1 MYIMDRKVLL
11 WMNQFSPI
19 FDESLKLFATKMGTT
34 HSVSII
40 DTNKYENNF
49 ISFYQQHMEKYD
61 TTTTATTT
69 ATTTTTTTKSFCYD
83 GLNGIKEPNYMPRS
97 AKGPKK
103 ATLISA
109 DINGDGQITEIHAI
123 LTFSLIP
130 RRKIVEVDLLCKN
143 QVLSIKSGEGSKL
156 LKLLETVSLELGYLI
171 VKLTSIPSATS
182 YYQTKWYQSSSKRK
196 NSPTMTKNVR
206 YVSNVQKMKYALTK
220 TLRKSRASQWKKEN
234 IKPFSNPTPRN
245 AKITSR
251 KYKSL

>member
-1 MYIMDRKVLL
+1 MDRKVLL

-61 TTTTATTT
+61 TTTTTTN
-69 ATTTTTTTKSFCYD
+69 KSFCYD

-103 ATLISA
+103 ATLITA
-109 DINGDGQITEIHAI
+109 DINGNGQIEEIHAI

-182 YYQTKWYQSSSKRK
+182 YYQTKWYRSSSKRK

>member
-1 MYIMDRKVLL
+1 MDRKILL

-19 FDESLKLFATKMGTT
+19 FDVSLKLFATNMAST
-34 HSVSII
+34 HGVSII

-61 TTTTATTT
+61 TTTATTTT
-69 ATTTTTTTKSFCYD
+69 ATTTTATNKSFCYD
-83 GLNGIKEPNYMPRS
+83 GINGIKEPNYMPRS

-109 DINGDGQITEIHAI
+109 DINGDGQIAEIHAI
-123 LTFSLIP
+123 LIFSLIP
-130 RRKIVEVDLLCKN
+130 RHKIVEVDLLCKN
-143 QVLSIKSGEGSKL
+143 QVLSIKYGEGSKL
-156 LKLLETVSLELGYLI
+156 LKFLETVSLELGYLI
-171 VKLTSIPSATS
+171 VKLTSIPSAMS
-182 YYQTKWYQSSSKRK
+182 YYQTKWYRSSSKRK

-220 TLRKSRASQWKKEN
+220 TLRKSRALKLKAL
-234 IKPFSNPTPRN
+234 SNPTPPRN
-245 AKITSR
+245 AKTTSK

>member
-1 MYIMDRKVLL
+1 MDRKILL

-34 HSVSII
+34 HGVSII

-61 TTTTATTT
+61 TTTTTTTTTT
-69 ATTTTTTTKSFCYD
+69 ATTNKSFCYD
-83 GLNGIKEPNYMPRS
+83 GVNGIKEPNYMPRS

-109 DINGDGQITEIHAI
+109 DINGNGQIKEIHAI

-182 YYQTKWYQSSSKRK
+182 YYHKNWYRSSSKRK

-234 IKPFSNPTPRN
+234 VKPLSNPTPMPRRR
-245 AKITSR
+245 IQSRR

>member
-1 MYIMDRKVLL
+1 MDRKVLL

-19 FDESLKLFATKMGTT
+19 FDESLKLFATKMEST
-34 HSVSII
+34 HDVSTI
-40 DTNKYENNF
+40 DTNKYGNNF
-49 ISFYQQHMEKYD
+49 ISFYQQHIEKYD
-61 TTTTATTT
+61 TTT
-69 ATTTTTTTKSFCYD
+69 ATTTTSSKSFCYD
-83 GLNGIKEPNYMPRS
+83 GENGIKEPNYMPRN

-109 DINGDGQITEIHAI
+109 DINGDGQIAEIHAI

-143 QVLSIKSGEGSKL
+143 QVLPIKSGEGSRL

-171 VKLTSIPSATS
+171 VKLTSIPTARS
-182 YYQTKWYQSSSKRK
+182 YYQTKWYRSSSKRK

-206 YVSNVQKMKYALTK
+206 YVSNVQKMKYSLTK

-234 IKPFSNPTPRN
+234 IKPLSNPTPRN
-245 AKITSR
+245 TLTNAHSR
-251 KYKSL
+251 KYKSH

>member
-1 MYIMDRKVLL
+1 MDRKVLL

-19 FDESLKLFATKMGTT
+19 FDESLKVFATKMEST
-34 HSVSII
+34 HGVSII

-61 TTTTATTT
+61 ATTATTT
-69 ATTTTTTTKSFCYD
+69 ATTTETTTNKSFCYD
-83 GLNGIKEPNYMPRS
+83 GINGIKEPNYMPRS

-109 DINGDGQITEIHAI
+109 DINGNGQITEIHAI

-143 QVLSIKSGEGSKL
+143 QVLPIKSGEGSRL

-182 YYQTKWYQSSSKRK
+182 YYQTKWYRSSNKRK

-206 YVSNVQKMKYALTK
+206 YVSNVQKMKYTLTK
-220 TLRKSRASQWKKEN
+220 TLRKSRAH
-234 IKPFSNPTPRN
+234 
-245 AKITSR
+245 
-251 KYKSL
+251 KYNSL

>member
-1 MYIMDRKVLL
+1 MDRKVML

-19 FDESLKLFATKMGTT
+19 FDDSLKLFATKMETMHG
-34 HSVSII
+34 VSTI
-40 DTNKYENNF
+40 DTNKYGNNF

-61 TTTTATTT
+61 
-69 ATTTTTTTKSFCYD
+69 ATTTTTTTTSPNKSFCYD
-83 GLNGIKEPNYMPRS
+83 GVNGIKEPNYMPRS

-109 DINGDGQITEIHAI
+109 DINGDGQIEEIHAVLI
-123 LTFSLIP
+123 FSLIP
-130 RRKIVEVDLLCKN
+130 RRKIVEVDILCKN
-143 QVLSIKSGEGSKL
+143 QVLSIKTGEGSRL

-171 VKLTSIPSATS
+171 VKLTSVPSATS
-182 YYQTKWYQSSSKRK
+182 YYQTKWYRSSSKRK

-220 TLRKSRASQWKKEN
+220 TLRNSRASKWKKEN
-234 IKPFSNPTPRN
+234 IKALSNPTLPIP
-245 AKITSR
+245 KSIR

>member
-1 MYIMDRKVLL
+1 MDRKLLL
-11 WMNQFSPI
+11 WMNRFSPI
-19 FDESLKLFATKMGTT
+19 FDESLKLFASNMEST
-34 HSVSII
+34 HGVSII

-61 TTTTATTT
+61 TTTATTN
-69 ATTTTTTTKSFCYD
+69 KSFCYD
-83 GLNGIKEPNYMPRS
+83 GINGIKEPNYMPRS

-123 LTFSLIP
+123 LIFSLIP

-143 QVLSIKSGEGSKL
+143 QALSIKYGEGSRL

-171 VKLTSIPSATS
+171 IKLTSIPSARS
-182 YYQTKWYQSSSKRK
+182 YYQTKWYRSSNKRK

-220 TLRKSRASQWKKEN
+220 TLRKSRA
-234 IKPFSNPTPRN
+234 NPTP
-245 AKITSR
+245 R

>member
-1 MYIMDRKVLL
+1 MDRKVML

-19 FDESLKLFATKMGTT
+19 FDDSLKLFAAKMETMHG
-34 HSVSII
+34 VSTI
-40 DTNKYENNF
+40 DTNKYGNNF

-61 TTTTATTT
+61 
-69 ATTTTTTTKSFCYD
+69 ATTTTTTTTSPNKSFCYD
-83 GLNGIKEPNYMPRS
+83 GVNGIKEPNYMPRS

-109 DINGDGQITEIHAI
+109 DINGDGQIEEIHAVLI
-123 LTFSLIP
+123 FSLIP
-130 RRKIVEVDLLCKN
+130 RRKIVEVDILCKN
-143 QVLSIKSGEGSKL
+143 QVLSIKTGEGSRL

-171 VKLTSIPSATS
+171 VKLTSVPSATS
-182 YYQTKWYQSSSKRK
+182 YYQTKWYRSSSKRK

-220 TLRKSRASQWKKEN
+220 TLRNSRASKWKKEN
-234 IKPFSNPTPRN
+234 IKALSNLTLPIP
-245 AKITSR
+245 KSIR

>member
-1 MYIMDRKVLL
+1 MYQMDRKVLL

-19 FDESLKLFATKMGTT
+19 FDESLKVFATKMEST
-34 HSVSII
+34 HGVSII

-61 TTTTATTT
+61 ATTATTT
-69 ATTTTTTTKSFCYD
+69 ATTTETTTNKSFCYD
-83 GLNGIKEPNYMPRS
+83 GINGIKEPNYMPRS

-109 DINGDGQITEIHAI
+109 DINGNGQITEIHAI

-143 QVLSIKSGEGSKL
+143 QVLPIKSGEGSRL

-182 YYQTKWYQSSSKRK
+182 YYQTKWYRSSNKRK

-206 YVSNVQKMKYALTK
+206 YVSNVQKMKYTLTK
-220 TLRKSRASQWKKEN
+220 TLRKSRAH
-234 IKPFSNPTPRN
+234 
-245 AKITSR
+245 
-251 KYKSL
+251 KYNSL

>member
-19 FDESLKLFATKMGTT
+19 FDESLKLFATKMEST
-34 HSVSII
+34 HGVSVI

-61 TTTTATTT
+61 TTT
-69 ATTTTTTTKSFCYD
+69 ATTTTNKSFCYD
-83 GLNGIKEPNYMPRS
+83 GVNGIKEPNYMPRS

-103 ATLISA
+103 ATLITA
-109 DINGDGQITEIHAI
+109 DINGDGQIVEIHAI

-130 RRKIVEVDLLCKN
+130 RQKIVEVDLLCKN
-143 QVLSIKSGEGSKL
+143 QALPIKSGQGSRL

-182 YYQTKWYQSSSKRK
+182 YYQTKWYRSSK
-196 NSPTMTKNVR
+196 NSHTMTKNVR
-206 YVSNVQKMKYALTK
+206 YVSNVRKMKYALTK
-220 TLRKSRASQWKKEN
+220 TLRKSRAKKEN
-234 IKPFSNPTPRN
+234 VKALSNPTPRN

-251 KYKSL
+251 KSRKYKSL

>member
-1 MYIMDRKVLL
+1 MDRKILL

-19 FDESLKLFATKMGTT
+19 FDDSLKLFATKMETT
-34 HSVSII
+34 HDVSAI
-40 DTNKYENNF
+40 DTNKYGNNF
-49 ISFYQQHMEKYD
+49 TSFYQEHMEKYD
-61 TTTTATTT
+61 TTTTATTN
-69 ATTTTTTTKSFCYD
+69 KSFCYD
-83 GLNGIKEPNYMPRS
+83 GINGIKEPNYMPRS

-109 DINGDGQITEIHAI
+109 DIDGNGQITEIHAI
-123 LTFSLIP
+123 LIFSLIP

-143 QVLSIKSGEGSKL
+143 QVLSIKSGEGSRL

-171 VKLTSIPSATS
+171 VKLTSVPSATS
-182 YYQTKWYQSSSKRK
+182 YYQTKWYRSSNKRK

-220 TLRKSRASQWKKEN
+220 TLRKSMAWKKEN
-234 IKPFSNPTPRN
+234 VKPLSNPTPRN
-245 AKITSR
+245 SNITTR